1 MSTNEI
7 VNFDSQKIIADVTT
21 SLITEVIKSGWQ
33 RVKKFFKDLDAK
45 DSIYYG
51 NAYSDYLQNTYERN
65 SKIKTLIYRRVPKDL
80 YSFYECVGV
89 QYKNTIIDTS
99 NVTNLLKISNKLIIT
114 GTGGIGKSIL
124 LKHLFL
130 NTIENTEYIPVLIE
144 LRKFNNIEPKDISLY
159 NAIYQNLSDNGFKLE
174 DEYYSYSLS
183 EGGYVILLDG
193 FDEVNREK
201 VGKVSEEIK
210 NFTGKYNDNRF
221 VISSRPSDNFIGWN
235 DFHEATACQLT
246 KEQALSLI
254 RKTEFDETV
263 KNTFYNALDNELF
276 EKYNSFAS
284 NPLLLTIMLL
294 TFNNHASIPEK
305 LNDFY
310 EEAFATL
317 FNMHDATKDCYV
329 RDIRSS
335 LGCEDFKMIFA
346 YICFKSYFKGDF
358 EFSEARLRDYI
369 QQAKEKFNDRFFSV
383 DDFQEDLTLSV
394 CMLVKD
400 GLNYRFTHRSFQEYF
415 AAWYTCKLTD
425 DVQSKLLTGWLSE
438 SSSCLTDEYIG
449 MLFDLQTD
457 KVNKII
463 FCPGIKTIKSIYE
476 EHGFS
481 CDLLRKMFDGITIN
495 RRYFKENGQTRKCYV
510 ASLYV
515 KDRYLCNIMQLAC
528 RLNKYPFPRSP
539 EFNTETEEILQKIV
553 LSKHNSLP
561 QTWTFDE
568 IFPIIDPDQL
578 LFCVQ
583 WFDRHLHFCFDI
595 YEKYSENA
603 ALKKRKVSSI
613 IDEL

>member
-7 VNFDSQKIIADVTT
+7 GNFDSQKIIADVTT
-21 SLITEVIKSGWQ
+21 SLITEAAKSGWQ
-33 RVKKFFKDLDAK
+33 KVKKFFKDLDAK

-65 SKIKTLIYRRVPKDL
+65 SKIKTLIYRRIPKDL

-89 QYKNTIIDTS
+89 QYKNSIIDTS
-99 NVTNLLKISNKLIIT
+99 NVTHLLNISNKLIIT

-130 NTIENTEYIPVLIE
+130 NTIKNTEYIPVLIE
-144 LRKFNNIEPKDISLY
+144 LRKFNNIETKDISLY

-210 NFTGKYNDNRF
+210 NFSGKYNDNRF
-221 VISSRPSDNFIGWN
+221 LISSRPSDNFIGWN
-235 DFHEATACQLT
+235 DFHEMTACQLT

-254 RKTEFDETV
+254 KKIEFDETV
-263 KNTFYNALDNELF
+263 KDTFYNLLNNELF
-276 EKYNSFAS
+276 ERYHSFAS

-305 LNDFY
+305 LSDFY

-335 LGCEDFKMIFA
+335 LGGEDFKMIFA

-369 QQAKEKFNDRFFSV
+369 QQAKEKFSNKFFTV

-425 DVQSKLLTGWLSE
+425 DVQNKLLSGWLSE
-438 SSSCLTDEYIG
+438 SNSCITDEYMG
-449 MLFDLQTD
+449 MLFDFQMD

-463 FCPGIKTIKSIYE
+463 LCPGIKTIKSIYE
-476 EHGFS
+476 ADGFS
-481 CDLLRKMFDGITIN
+481 CDLLRKMFEGITIN
-495 RRYFKENGQTRKCYV
+495 RRYFKENGQRKKCYV
-510 ASLYV
+510 PSLHV
-515 KDRYLCNIMQLAC
+515 KDRYLCNVIQLSC
-528 RLNKYPFPRSP
+528 RLNKYPFSRNV
-539 EFNTETEEILQKIV
+539 EFNLQTEEILQKIV
-553 LSKHNSLP
+553 SSKNNSLP
-561 QTWTFDE
+561 EMWTFDE
-568 IFPIIDPDQL
+568 MLSIISPDQL

-583 WFDRHLHFCFDI
+583 WFDRHLRFCFDI
-595 YEKYSENA
+595 YEKYSENS

>member
-1 MSTNEI
+1 M
-7 VNFDSQKIIADVTT
+7 
-21 SLITEVIKSGWQ
+21 
-33 RVKKFFKDLDAK
+33 
-45 DSIYYG
+45 
-51 NAYSDYLQNTYERN
+51 
-65 SKIKTLIYRRVPKDL
+65 
-80 YSFYECVGV
+80 GV

-159 NAIYQNLSDNGFKLE
+159 NAIYQKLSDNGFKLE

-539 EFNTETEEILQKIV
+539 EFNTETEEILKKIV

>member
-21 SLITEVIKSGWQ
+21 SLITEAIKSGWQ

>member
-21 SLITEVIKSGWQ
+21 SLITEAIKSGWQ

-159 NAIYQNLSDNGFKLE
+159 NAIYQNLFDNGFKLE

-510 ASLYV
+510 VSLYV

>member
-21 SLITEVIKSGWQ
+21 SLITEAIKSGWQ

-346 YICFKSYFKGDF
+346 YICFKSYFKGEF

>member
-539 EFNTETEEILQKIV
+539 EFNTETEEILKKIV

>member
-21 SLITEVIKSGWQ
+21 SLITEAIKSGWQ

-369 QQAKEKFNDRFFSV
+369 QQAKEKFNDRCFSV

>member
-1 MSTNEI
+1 MQNCLDLGFLCNI
-7 VNFDSQKIIADVTT
+7 H
-21 SLITEVIKSGWQ
+21 
-33 RVKKFFKDLDAK
+33 RVQ
-45 DSIYYG
+45 S
-51 NAYSDYLQNTYERN
+51 N

-539 EFNTETEEILQKIV
+539 EFNTETEEILKKIV

>member
-21 SLITEVIKSGWQ
+21 SLITEAIKSGWQ

-481 CDLLRKMFDGITIN
+481 YDLLRKMFDGITIN

-539 EFNTETEEILQKIV
+539 EFNTETEEILKKIV

>member
-159 NAIYQNLSDNGFKLE
+159 NAIYQNLFDNGFKLE

-539 EFNTETEEILQKIV
+539 EFNTETEEILKKIV

>member
-7 VNFDSQKIIADVTT
+7 VNFDSQKIISGVAT
-21 SLITEVIKSGWQ
+21 SLITEAIKSGWQ
-33 RVKKFFKDLDAK
+33 RAKKFFKDLDAK
-45 DSIYYG
+45 DSINYG

-495 RRYFKENGQTRKCYV
+495 RRYFKKNGQKRTCYV

-539 EFNTETEEILQKIV
+539 EFNTEIEESLQKIV